1 MFRKCPTGVAF
12 FYSHFLSSDL
22 TFVCSFRKKKSRVL
36 KLLLLLFS
44 NRIQQI
50 NATQSNSTFRGI
62 RLANTDG
69 TRSITN
75 MNTIG
80 NSVESSPFE
89 IKSSVS
95 ESSALLDSDSDSEDE
110 ILRMTGLD
118 MNADCDMEID
128 ESDTRSVSMATGI
141 THDHPYAWAL
151 DGRVAGVNE
160 GNSLPGHIHVSF
172 NGVFRTL
179 RNYEN

>member
-1 MFRKCPTGVAF
+1 MT
-12 FYSHFLSSDL
+12 
-22 TFVCSFRKKKSRVL
+22 
-36 KLLLLLFS
+36 
-44 NRIQQI
+44 
-50 NATQSNSTFRGI
+50 
-62 RLANTDG
+62 NTDG

-75 MNTIG
+75 MNTIA
-80 NSVESSPFE
+80 NSVEGSPFE
-89 IKSSVS
+89 IKSSVN
-95 ESSALLDSDSDSEDE
+95 ESSALFDSDSDSEDE

-172 NGVFRTL
+172 NGIFRTL
-179 RNYEN
+179 GNYEN